1 MANEQVFA
9 EDINKETEIHYKKDK
24 KLGEGTYAVVY
35 LGYDN
40 RTGRKVAIK
49 KIKLG
54 SMKNGLDMSAIR
66 EIKALRELQHPNVI
80 EKKKNLDFSSYL
92 AVVNIYI
99 SIFLVFMFVASLAY

>member
-80 EKKKNLDFSSYL
+80 EVILLANYKYTFAEDNFFKKKKSRF
-92 AVVNIYI
+92 
-99 SIFLVFMFVASLAY
+99 FLVI